1 MHGWT
6 HDKMTKYSAAE
17 NASRLERVRNEINES
32 VRGGYV
38 SHLMRPPYGST
49 NANVRAGARSAEA
62 AIILWSVDTLD
73 WQSKNRDKIVNVVK
87 KNVKD
92 GSIILFHDRLRAS
105 LEAIDVLIPWLQE
118 QGYEIVTVTKLLESS
133 GQPLQY
139 GKVYRS
145 A

>member
-1 MHGWT
+1 
-6 HDKMTKYSAAE
+6 
-17 NASRLERVRNEINES
+17 
-32 VRGGYV
+32 
-38 SHLMRPPYGST
+38 
-49 NANVRAGARSAEA
+49 
-62 AIILWSVDTLD
+62 
-73 WQSKNRDKIVNVVK
+73 VK